1 MFLCETNI
9 DNFNAV
15 VSMNYLKKR
24 TYTRI
29 HIHNEPKEKKT
40 ASGTLYFCTY
50 FNAMYTYDTI
60 CERI

>member
-1 MFLCETNI
+1 MFLSETNI

-29 HIHNEPKEKKT
+29 HIHNEPKEKKNRFWHLIF
-40 ASGTLYFCTY
+40 LYLF
-50 FNAMYTYDTI
+50 
-60 CERI
+60 